1 MNRKLTG
8 KLLFPSIIALMLT
21 AGVIAVSCGGANPP
35 FAPFG
40 STVEILDPP
49 RGYCDY
55 R

>member
-1 MNRKLTG
+1 MNRKLMG
-8 KLLFPSIIALMLT
+8 KILFPSIIAVMLT

-49 RGYCDY
+49 ERCSDTE
-55 R
+55 